1 MIQDYSCNH
10 IRETIAVCFDYAMN
24 SLKIKPDIF
33 VNIFINSKAIN
44 KIKIMHPGYF
54 FGMSGIEICQN
65 ILDEANIKYDKSIE
79 YESLDRNIYYWVGDS
94 LAYYAFNKN
103 YRYKYVF
110 SFVSIESLLKMYDK
124 YHEIDISYFVNK
136 LDEYRKL
143 SPSKLKNIRENRRL
157 SQNDLS
163 LYSMVS
169 LRTIRAYEQKQKDI
183 NKAEVMTVLKLA
195 HTLNC
200 SIDDILEY

>member
-10 IRETIAVCFDYAMN
+10 IRETIAVCFDFAIN
-24 SLKIKPDIF
+24 TLKIKPDIF

-44 KIKIMHPGYF
+44 KIEIMHPGYF

-79 YESLDRNIYYWVGDS
+79 YESLDRNIYYWLGDS

>member
-44 KIKIMHPGYF
+44 KIEIMHPGYF

-79 YESLDRNIYYWVGDS
+79 YESIHR
-94 LAYYAFNKN
+94 
-103 YRYKYVF
+103 
-110 SFVSIESLLKMYDK
+110 
-124 YHEIDISYFVNK
+124 
-136 LDEYRKL
+136 
-143 SPSKLKNIRENRRL
+143 
-157 SQNDLS
+157 
-163 LYSMVS
+163 
-169 LRTIRAYEQKQKDI
+169 
-183 NKAEVMTVLKLA
+183 TVL
-195 HTLNC
+195 C
-200 SIDDILEY
+200 R

>member
-24 SLKIKPDIF
+24 SLKIKPDFF
-33 VNIFINSKAIN
+33 VSIFINSKAIN
-44 KIKIMHPGYF
+44 KIEIMHPGYF

-79 YESLDRNIYYWVGDS
+79 YESIDRNIYYWLGDS

-110 SFVSIESLLKMYDK
+110 SFISIESLLKMYDK
-124 YHEIDISYFVNK
+124 YHEIDISYFANK

-143 SPSKLKNIRENRRL
+143 SPSKLKSIRENRKL

>member
-10 IRETIAVCFDYAMN
+10 IRETIAVCFDYAIN

-33 VNIFINSKAIN
+33 INIFINSKAIN
-44 KIKIMHPGYF
+44 KIEIMHPGYF

-79 YESLDRNIYYWVGDS
+79 YESLDRNIYYWLGDS

-124 YHEIDISYFVNK
+124 FHEIDISYFVNK

>member
-10 IRETIAVCFDYAMN
+10 IRETIAVCFDYAIN
-24 SLKIKPDIF
+24 TLKIKPDIF
-33 VNIFINSKAIN
+33 VNIFIKSKAIN
-44 KIKIMHPGYF
+44 KIEIMHPSYF

-79 YESLDRNIYYWVGDS
+79 YESLDRNIYYWLGDS

-103 YRYKYVF
+103 YRYKYIF

>member
-10 IRETIAVCFDYAMN
+10 IRETIAVCFDFAIN
-24 SLKIKPDIF
+24 TLKIKPDIF

-44 KIKIMHPGYF
+44 KIEIMHPGYF

-79 YESLDRNIYYWVGDS
+79 YESLDRNIYYWLGDS

-157 SQNDLS
+157 SQTDLS

>member
-44 KIKIMHPGYF
+44 KIEIMHPGYF
-54 FGMSGIEICQN
+54 FGMSGIEICQS

-79 YESLDRNIYYWVGDS
+79 YESIDRNIYYWLGDS

-143 SPSKLKNIRENRRL
+143 SPSKLKSIRENRKL

>member
-10 IRETIAVCFDYAMN
+10 IRETIAVCFDYAIN

-44 KIKIMHPGYF
+44 KIEIMHPGYF

-79 YESLDRNIYYWVGDS
+79 YESLDRNIYYWLGDS

>member
-10 IRETIAVCFDYAMN
+10 IRETIAVCFDFAIN
-24 SLKIKPDIF
+24 TLKIKPDIF

-44 KIKIMHPGYF
+44 KIEIMHPGYF

-79 YESLDRNIYYWVGDS
+79 YESLDRNIYYWLGDS

-103 YRYKYVF
+103 YRYKYIF

>member
-24 SLKIKPDIF
+24 SLRIKPDIF

-44 KIKIMHPGYF
+44 KIEIMHPGYF

-79 YESLDRNIYYWVGDS
+79 YESIDRNINYWLGDS

-110 SFVSIESLLKMYDK
+110 SFISIESLLKMYDK
-124 YHEIDISYFVNK
+124 NHEIDISYFANK

-143 SPSKLKNIRENRRL
+143 SPSKLKSIRENRKL

>member
-79 YESLDRNIYYWVGDS
+79 YESIDRNIYYWLGDS

>member
-10 IRETIAVCFDYAMN
+10 IRETIAVCFDFAIN
-24 SLKIKPDIF
+24 TLKIKPDIF

-44 KIKIMHPGYF
+44 KIEIMHPGYF

-79 YESLDRNIYYWVGDS
+79 YESIDRNIYYWLGDS

-110 SFVSIESLLKMYDK
+110 SFISIESLLKMYDK
-124 YHEIDISYFVNK
+124 YHEIDISYFANK

-143 SPSKLKNIRENRRL
+143 SPSKLKSIRENRKL

>member
-1 MIQDYSCNH
+1 
-10 IRETIAVCFDYAMN
+10 
-24 SLKIKPDIF
+24 
-33 VNIFINSKAIN
+33 
-44 KIKIMHPGYF
+44 
-54 FGMSGIEICQN
+54 
-65 ILDEANIKYDKSIE
+65 
-79 YESLDRNIYYWVGDS
+79 
-94 LAYYAFNKN
+94 
-103 YRYKYVF
+103 
-110 SFVSIESLLKMYDK
+110 MYDK
-124 YHEIDISYFVNK
+124 YHEIDISYFTNK

-143 SPSKLKNIRENRRL
+143 SPSKLKSIRENRKL

>member
-10 IRETIAVCFDYAMN
+10 IRETIAVCFDFAIN
-24 SLKIKPDIF
+24 TLKIKPDIF

-44 KIKIMHPGYF
+44 KIEIMHPGYF

-79 YESLDRNIYYWVGDS
+79 YESLDRNIYYWLGDS

-183 NKAEVMTVLKLA
+183 NKAEVMSVLKLS

>member
-10 IRETIAVCFDYAMN
+10 IRETIAVCFDFAIN
-24 SLKIKPDIF
+24 TLKIKPDIF

-44 KIKIMHPGYF
+44 KIEIMHPGYF

-79 YESLDRNIYYWVGDS
+79 YESLDRNIYYWLGDS

-110 SFVSIESLLKMYDK
+110 SFISIESLLKMYDK